1 MRPISIVISA
11 CALVGAPLAAFAEDE
26 ASAAGRAQFREQA
39 AALADLVESDLAL
52 TFLAVADDL
61 RAVEPRQIH
70 YRRADRAAMTP
81 EQYEAASEAERDGF
95 AEMTIDWRQ
104 YYGLMST
111 PLAWTRPLEVLAAHG
126 FTSADDA
133 RILDF
138 GFGNVGQLRMLA
150 SMGADVV
157 GVEIPGIHEVMYR
170 LPDDTG
176 PVERAPDAGD
186 GPDGSIDL
194 AFGFWPGGEGM
205 RDAAGDDF
213 DLIMTK
219 NVLKLGYIHP
229 EQEADPRTL
238 IHLGVDDDAF
248 VQALYD
254 SLAPG
259 GIVFIYNL
267 YPQQPED
274 RYLPWAHGENPFDR
288 ALWEATGFEALA
300 WNVPDS
306 PGAQAMGRAL
316 GWDQQRPETYEQD
329 FNAMYTIL
337 RRPAE

>member
-1 MRPISIVISA
+1 MRPITMLL
-11 CALVGAPLAAFAEDE
+11 CAGALAGAPLAANAEDE
-26 ASAAGRAQFREQA
+26 ASAAGRAQFRQHAE
-39 AALADLVESDLAL
+39 ALADLVESDLAR

-61 RAVEPRQIH
+61 RAVEPRELY

-81 EQYEAASEAERDGF
+81 EQYEAADEAEREGF
-95 AEMTIDWRQ
+95 AQVTTDWRQ
-104 YYGLMST
+104 YYGFMST
-111 PLAWTRPLEVLAAHG
+111 PLAWSRPLDVLAAHG
-126 FTSADDA
+126 FESADGA

-150 SMGADVV
+150 SMGAEVV

-170 LPDDTG
+170 MPDDTG
-176 PVERAPDAGD
+176 PVARAPEAGN

-194 AFGFWPGGEGM
+194 VFGFWPGGEGM
-205 RDAAGDDF
+205 RDAVGAGF

-238 IHLGVDDDAF
+238 IHLGVDDATF
-248 VQALYD
+248 IEALYD

-259 GIVFIYNL
+259 GVVLIYNL
-267 YPQQPED
+267 YPRQPED
-274 RYLPWAHGENPFDR
+274 RYLPWAHGENPFER
-288 ALWEATGFEALA
+288 SLWEASGFETLA
-300 WNVPDS
+300 WNEPDS
-306 PGAQAMGRAL
+306 PAAQAMGRAL

-337 RRPAE
+337 RRPVE